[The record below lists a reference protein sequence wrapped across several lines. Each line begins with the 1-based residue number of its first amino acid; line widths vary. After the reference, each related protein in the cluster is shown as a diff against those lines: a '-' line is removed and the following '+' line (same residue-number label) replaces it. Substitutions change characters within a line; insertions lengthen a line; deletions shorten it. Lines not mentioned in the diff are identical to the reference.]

1 VILCL
6 AAVINALTSILLL
19 SRRWNTLKADE
30 VGLHLQLLPVLL
42 GFFTYK
48 GAVIARGAL
57 DLFAGLTASPAVQPL
72 HQQAAQDAPSQLAM
86 AGEDARS
93 EAAEPLQPSAASG
106 SG

>member
-1 VILCL
+1 M
-6 AAVINALTSILLL
+6 
-19 SRRWNTLKADE
+19 
-30 VGLHLQLLPVLL
+30 LL

-72 HQQAAQDAPSQLAM
+72 NQRVAQDAPSELVV
-86 AGEDARS
+86 AGEDARA